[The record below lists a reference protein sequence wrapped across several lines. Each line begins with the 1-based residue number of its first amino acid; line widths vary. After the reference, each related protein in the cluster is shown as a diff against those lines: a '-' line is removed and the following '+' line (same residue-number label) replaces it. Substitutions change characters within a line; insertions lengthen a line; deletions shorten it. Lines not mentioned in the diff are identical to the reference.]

1 MKQLFLS
8 IITLAVVGGFT
19 ACQKNNLAVDT
30 DLVPASAAKFNTAV
44 LQSTYYVRASGV
56 PFSLPVGVTT
66 VSDKD
71 RTINLSYASNTGAA
85 AGVQY
90 NAPATITIP
99 AGKAVDTLR
108 VTGIFAGYPLA
119 SRVDTLR
126 VTVGGGDV
134 PKNDYNNTYTI
145 IMRKLCDV
153 NLTTLSGSYT
163 KTREYNNTGGL
174 AYGPYTTQVLGLTS
188 TGASSATGRI
198 RNVYDWDWADL
209 TVNLDWTNPLAP
221 TATIPLQRTY
231 GSDAYSVRSTP
242 GRPNTFSACDNTIT
256 ITLDFLNAA
265 GAVTYSGYQ
274 VQMVK

>member
-1 MKQLFLS
+1 MKQLSLS
-8 IITLAVVGGFT
+8 IITLAVVAGFT

-30 DLVPASAAKFNTAV
+30 DLVPASAAKFNTSV

-66 VSDKD
+66 VSDKA
-71 RTINLSYASNTGAA
+71 RTINLTYASNTGAA

-99 AGKAVDTLR
+99 AGKALDTLR

-174 AYGPYTTQVLGLTS
+174 AYGPYTTQVIGLAS
-188 TGASSATGRI
+188 TGATSAAGRI

-221 TATIPLQRTY
+221 TATIPLQRTF

>member
-1 MKQLFLS
+1 MKQLSLS
-8 IITLAVVGGFT
+8 IITLAVVVGFT

-30 DLVPASAAKFNTAV
+30 ALVPASAAKFNTSV

-66 VSDKD
+66 VSDKA
-71 RTINLSYASNTGAA
+71 RTINLTYASNTGAA

-90 NAPATITIP
+90 NGPATITIP
-99 AGKAVDTLR
+99 AGKALDTLR

-163 KTREYNNTGGL
+163 KTREYQNTGTL
-174 AYGPYTTQVLGLTS
+174 AYGPYTTQVIGLAS
-188 TGASSATGRI
+188 TGASSASGKI

-221 TATIPLQRTY
+221 TATIPLQRTF

-242 GRPNTFSACDNTIT
+242 GRPNT
-256 ITLDFLNAA
+256 
-265 GAVTYSGYQ
+265 
-274 VQMVK
+274 

>member
-1 MKQLFLS
+1 MKQLSLS
-8 IITLAVVGGFT
+8 IITLAVVAGFT

-30 DLVPASAAKFNTAV
+30 DLVPASAAKFNTSV

-66 VSDKD
+66 VSDKA
-71 RTINLSYASNTGAA
+71 RTINLTYASNTGAA

-99 AGKAVDTLR
+99 AGKALDTLR

-174 AYGPYTTQVLGLTS
+174 AYGPYTTQVIGLAS
-188 TGASSATGRI
+188 TGATSAAGRI

-221 TATIPLQRTY
+221 TATMPLQRTF

-274 VQMVK
+274 IQMVK

>member
-66 VSDKD
+66 VSDKA
-71 RTINLSYASNTGAA
+71 RTINLSYASSTGAA

-119 SRVDTLR
+119 TRVDTLR

>member
-1 MKQLFLS
+1 MTGSCFLR
-8 IITLAVVGGFT
+8 TLA
-19 ACQKNNLAVDT
+19 CLC
-30 DLVPASAAKFNTAV
+30 LCTAV
-44 LQSTYYVRASGV
+44 QAQ
-56 PFSLPVGVTT
+56 LPQTRITSVFPP
-66 VSDKD
+66 
-71 RTINLSYASNTGAA
+71 GA
-85 AGVQY
+85 G
-90 NAPATITIP
+90 I
-99 AGKAVDTLR
+99 GSSVD
-108 VTGIFAGYPLA
+108 
-119 SRVDTLR
+119 

>member
-8 IITLAVVGGFT
+8 IITLAVIGGFT

-66 VSDKD
+66 VSDKA
-71 RTINLSYASNTGAA
+71 RTINLSYASSTGAA

-119 SRVDTLR
+119 TRVDTLR

-163 KTREYNNTGGL
+163 RTREYNNTGGL

-188 TGASSATGRI
+188 TGATTATGKI

-209 TVNLDWTNPLAP
+209 TANLDWTDALNPK
-221 TATIPLQRTY
+221 ATIPQQQTY
-231 GSDAYSVRSTP
+231 GSDAYFVRSTP
-242 GRPNTFSACDNTIT
+242 GKPNNFSACDNTIT

-265 GAVTYSGYQ
+265 GAVTYTGYQ

>member
-1 MKQLFLS
+1 MKNLYLTMVS
-8 IITLAVVGGFT
+8 LALVAGFSS
-19 ACQKNNLAVDT
+19 CQKNNSAVDK
-30 DLVPASAAKFNTAV
+30 DLVPASAAKFNTAT

-56 PFSLPVGVTT
+56 PLSLPVGVTT
-66 VSDKD
+66 VSDKA
-71 RTINLSYASNTGAA
+71 RTINLTYASNTGAA

-90 NAPATITIP
+90 NAPSTITIP
-99 AGKAVDTLR
+99 AGKALDSLR
-108 VTGIFAGYPLA
+108 ITGLFAGYPLA
-119 SRVDTLR
+119 TRVDTLR

-153 NLTTLSGSYT
+153 NLTALSGSYT
-163 KTREYNNTGGL
+163 KTREYGNTGAL
-174 AYGPYTTQVLGLTS
+174 SYGPYTTQVIGLTS
-188 TGASSATGRI
+188 TGATTASGKI

-209 TVNLDWTNPLAP
+209 TVELNWANPISP
-221 TATIPLQRTY
+221 TAIIPLQRTY

-242 GRPNTFSACDNTIT
+242 GKPNTFSACDNTIT
-256 ITLDFLNAA
+256 VTLDFLNAA

>member
-1 MKQLFLS
+1 MKQLSLS
-8 IITLAVVGGFT
+8 IITLAVVAGFT

-30 DLVPASAAKFNTAV
+30 DLVPASAAKFNTSV

-66 VSDKD
+66 VSDKA
-71 RTINLSYASNTGAA
+71 RTINLTYASNTGAA

-99 AGKAVDTLR
+99 AGKALDTLR

-174 AYGPYTTQVLGLTS
+174 AYGPYTTQVIGLAS
-188 TGASSATGRI
+188 TGATSASGRI

-221 TATIPLQRTY
+221 TATIPLQRTF

-274 VQMVK
+274 IQMVK

>member
-66 VSDKD
+66 VSDKA
-71 RTINLSYASNTGAA
+71 RTINLSYASSTGAA

-119 SRVDTLR
+119 TRVDTLR

-188 TGASSATGRI
+188 TGATSATGRI

>member
-1 MKQLFLS
+1 MKQLSLS
-8 IITLAVVGGFT
+8 IITLAVVAGFT

-30 DLVPASAAKFNTAV
+30 DLVPASAAKFNTSV

-66 VSDKD
+66 VSDKA
-71 RTINLSYASNTGAA
+71 RTINLTYASNTGAA

-99 AGKAVDTLR
+99 AGKALDTLR

-174 AYGPYTTQVLGLTS
+174 AYGPYTTQVIGLAS
-188 TGASSATGRI
+188 TGATSASGRI

-221 TATIPLQRTY
+221 TATIPLQRTF

>member
-1 MKQLFLS
+1 MKQLSLS
-8 IITLAVVGGFT
+8 IITLAVVAGFT

-30 DLVPASAAKFNTAV
+30 DLVPASAAKFNTSV

-66 VSDKD
+66 VSDKA
-71 RTINLSYASNTGAA
+71 RTINLSYASSTGAA

-99 AGKAVDTLR
+99 AGKALDTLR

-174 AYGPYTTQVLGLTS
+174 AYGPYTTQVIGLAS
-188 TGASSATGRI
+188 TGATSAAGRI

-221 TATIPLQRTY
+221 TATIPLQRTF

-274 VQMVK
+274 IQMVK

>member
-1 MKQLFLS
+1 MKNLFLS
-8 IITLAVVGGFT
+8 IISLALVAGFSS
-19 ACQKNNLAVDT
+19 CQKNNMAVDK
-30 DLVPASAAKFNTAV
+30 DLVPAAAVKFNTPA

-56 PFSLPVGVTT
+56 PLSLPVGVTN
-66 VSDKD
+66 VSDKN
-71 RTINLSYASNTGAA
+71 RVVNLSYVSSTGAA

-99 AGKAVDTLR
+99 AGKAIDTLR
-108 VTGIFAGYPLA
+108 ITGLFAGYPLA

-153 NLTTLSGSYT
+153 SLTNLSGSYT
-163 KTREYNNTGGL
+163 KTREYGNTGSL
-174 AYGPYTTQVLGLTS
+174 SYGPYTTQVIGLTA
-188 TGASSATGRI
+188 TGATTATGKI
-198 RNVYDWDWADL
+198 RNIYDWDWADL
-209 TVNLDWTNPLAP
+209 TVNLDWTDPINPK
-221 TATIPLQRTY
+221 ATIPQQQTY
-231 GSDAYSVRSTP
+231 GSDAYFVRSTP
-242 GRPNTFSACDNTIT
+242 GKPNTFSACDNTIT

-274 VQMVK
+274 IQMVK

>member
-1 MKQLFLS
+1 MKKLS
-8 IITLAVVGGFT
+8 FSLLTLAVIAGFSS
-19 ACQKNNLAVDT
+19 CQKNNMAVDT
-30 DLVPASAAKFNTAV
+30 DLTPASAAKFNTTS
-44 LQSTYYVRASGV
+44 LQSTYFVRASGV

-66 VSDKD
+66 VSDKA
-71 RTINLSYASNTGAA
+71 RTINLTYASSTGAA

-90 NAPATITIP
+90 NAPSTITIP
-99 AGKAVDTLR
+99 AGKALDTLR
-108 VTGIFAGYPLA
+108 ITGLFAGYPLA
-119 SRVDTLR
+119 TRVDTLR

-153 NLTTLSGSYT
+153 NLASLAGSYT
-163 KTREYNNTGGL
+163 KTREYGNTGAL
-174 AYGPYTTQVLGLTS
+174 SYGPYTTQVHSLTQTSS
-188 TGASSATGRI
+188 TTATGKI

-209 TVNLDWTNPLAP
+209 TVNLDWTDALNPK
-221 TATIPLQRTY
+221 ATIPQQQTY
-231 GSDAYSVRSTP
+231 GSDAYFVRSTP
-242 GRPNTFSACDNTIT
+242 GKPNNFSACDNTIT

>member
-1 MKQLFLS
+1 MKQLSLS
-8 IITLAVVGGFT
+8 IITLAVVAGFT

-30 DLVPASAAKFNTAV
+30 ALVPASAAKFNTSV

-66 VSDKD
+66 VSDKA
-71 RTINLSYASNTGAA
+71 RTINLTYASNTGAA

-90 NAPATITIP
+90 NGPATITIP
-99 AGKAVDTLR
+99 AGKALDTLR

-134 PKNDYNNTYTI
+134 PKNDYNSTYTI

-153 NLTTLSGSYT
+153 SLTTLSGSYT
-163 KTREYNNTGGL
+163 KTREYQNTGTL
-174 AYGPYTTQVLGLTS
+174 AYGPYTTQVIGLAS
-188 TGASSATGRI
+188 TGASSASGRI

-221 TATIPLQRTY
+221 TATIPLQRTF

-274 VQMVK
+274 IQMVK

>member
-1 MKQLFLS
+1 MKQLSLS
-8 IITLAVVGGFT
+8 IITLAVVAGFT

-30 DLVPASAAKFNTAV
+30 DLVPASAAKFNTSV

-66 VSDKD
+66 VSDKA
-71 RTINLSYASNTGAA
+71 RTINLTYASNTGAA

-99 AGKAVDTLR
+99 AGKALDTLR

-174 AYGPYTTQVLGLTS
+174 AYGPYTTQVIGLAS
-188 TGASSATGRI
+188 TGATSAAGRI

-221 TATIPLQRTY
+221 TATIPLQRTF

-274 VQMVK
+274 IQMVK